1 MSVKQ
6 KDIKAMNFDELVSE
20 WNAASEKITKIRNR
34 DLYMKLSPF
43 QVATNEQ
50 ITERLQKKLWAIE
63 REIDERYKRC
73 RKNRNKELS

>member
-1 MSVKQ
+1 VSVKQ

-50 ITERLQKKLWAIE
+50 ITERLQKKIVG
-63 REIDERYKRC
+63 
-73 RKNRNKELS
+73 N